1 MGRLLVFIL
10 PLIMLSSAWAAET
23 VKVEEVVVTAL
34 RAEELVERL
43 PANVTVITEEDIEES
58 TATTVQE
65 LLMEQDSLIVRDLYG
80 TGTKSTVDMRGFAR
94 GLNTAI
100 LLDGR
105 KLNEVDLSGVEWNLI
120 PLENIERIEIV
131 RGGGSVLYGDNALAG
146 VINIITKKGIT
157 LRPEIEV
164 DARAESYD
172 GQSEHATLRGAT
184 DRLSYFL
191 FGKYR
196 ETDGYRENSEFRAKD
211 LSGNLIFD
219 ITDTVY
225 AELRGGYHSD
235 RQGFPGGL
243 TEADIAVNRRGT
255 NTPDDGA
262 DTWQRYYGTV
272 LGYASDWGGAEL
284 AYDFNSREFDSFIF
298 GGNIKRDTDMR
309 ELKGK
314 VTLKKDILGH
324 KSLLVAGVDYRKA
337 QADNTSDFALFDAVV
352 DVEKTETGFYI
363 QEEFFIT
370 DRLSATGGY
379 RYTEARFEDE
389 VSGVSFGFPFSGSG
403 LQKFYE
409 DSANV
414 GLNYNYAE
422 GAKVFAGYSK
432 GYRLPTTDELF
443 DYQGNVVF
451 LKPEKSQT
459 LEAGVVHPF
468 GDRLRVSATF
478 YHMKVDDELYY
489 NQSAFENQ
497 NLEETEHQGVELGFD
512 AKPAEFVS
520 LRGSWTHTRA
530 KFESGQFS
538 GNFIPMIPRHT
549 ASLGATFRIAGAFRL
564 AVDATWVGKRYID
577 NDLDNTLPQLDDYA
591 TVDARLS
598 YTHKFLTAYV
608 GVNNLFDE
616 EYNDYGAVG
625 SSGRKEFY
633 PAPEINYY
641 GGIKA
646 VF

>member
-1 MGRLLVFIL
+1 MRRLLVLML
-10 PLIMLSSAWAAET
+10 PLVMLMLSSAWAAET
-23 VKVEEVVVTAL
+23 VEVEEVVVTAL

-65 LLMEQDSLIVRDLYG
+65 ILKEQEGLIVRDLYG

-100 LLDGR
+100 LIDGK

-146 VINIITKKGIT
+146 VINIITKKGKT
-157 LRPEIEV
+157 PKPEVAV
-164 DARAESYD
+164 DARLEGYD
-172 GQSEHATLRGAT
+172 GHSEYATLKGAT

-196 ETDGYRENSEFRAKD
+196 ETDGYRGNSEFRARD
-211 LSGNLIFD
+211 LSGKLTFD
-219 ITDTVY
+219 VTDSIY
-225 AELRGGYHSD
+225 AEVRGGYHSD
-235 RQGFPGGL
+235 HQGFPGGL
-243 TEADIAVNRRGT
+243 AEADIAVNRRGT

-272 LGYASDWGGAEL
+272 LGYAAGWGGVEM
-284 AYDFNSREFDSFIF
+284 AYDFNNREFDSFIF
-298 GGNIKRDTDMR
+298 GGNIKRDTDLN

-314 VTLKKDILGH
+314 VTLKKDVLGH
-324 KSLLVAGVDYRKA
+324 KSLLVTGVDYRRA
-337 QADNTSDFALFDAVV
+337 QADNVSEFPGFNSVIDM
-352 DVEKTETGFYI
+352 EKTETGIYA

-370 DRLSATGGY
+370 DRFSATGGY
-379 RYTEARFEDE
+379 RYTEARFKDT
-389 VSGVSFGFPFSGSG
+389 VSGLFSGSG
-403 LQKFYE
+403 IQKFHE

-414 GLNYNYAE
+414 GVTYNYAE
-422 GAKVFAGYSK
+422 GAKVFVGYSK

-443 DYQGNVVF
+443 DFHGNVVF
-451 LKPEKSQT
+451 LKPEKSHT

-468 GDRLRVSATF
+468 NDRLRVSATV
-478 YHMKVDDELYY
+478 YHMKVDDELYF

-497 NLEETEHQGVELGFD
+497 NLDETAHQGVELGFD
-512 AKPAEFVS
+512 AEPAEFVS
-520 LRGSWTHTRA
+520 VRGTWSYTRA

-538 GNFIPMIPRHT
+538 GNYIPMIPRHT
-549 ASLGATFRIAGAFRL
+549 ASLGATFDLPGSFRL
-564 AVDATWVGKRYID
+564 AVDTTWVGKRYLD
-577 NDLDNTLPQLDDYA
+577 NDLDNSLPQLDDYV
-591 TVDARLS
+591 TVDAKLS
-598 YTHKFLTAYV
+598 YTRKFLTAYV

-616 EYNDYGAVG
+616 KYNDYGAVG
-625 SSGRKEFY
+625 STGRIEFY
-633 PAPEINYY
+633 PAPETNYY

-646 VF
+646 EF